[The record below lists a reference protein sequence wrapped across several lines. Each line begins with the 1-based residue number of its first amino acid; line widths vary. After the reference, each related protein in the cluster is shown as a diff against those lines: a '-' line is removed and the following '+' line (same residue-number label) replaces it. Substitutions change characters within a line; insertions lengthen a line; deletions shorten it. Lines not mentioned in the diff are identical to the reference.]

1 MLNWNQTGMPSALVS
16 RLGQRREIAEF
27 KSVLNDAQNHILQP
41 VDVESM
47 AQELVE
53 AGGRE
58 FVDMVRELTTALAQA
73 KNELE
78 DANRRYERL
87 VAELDRRGVGLAD
100 ERQPQPE
107 AKSLPAEEPANDL
120 PSAKPKSPEDGL
132 AEWEEWNRRFQS
144 LLDG

>member
-1 MLNWNQTGMPSALVS
+1 MNWNQTGMPAALVG
-16 RLGQRREIAEF
+16 RLGQKREIAEF
-27 KSVLNDAQNHILQP
+27 KAVLNDAQNHILQP

-107 AKSLPAEEPANDL
+107 AKSTPAEEQTKGAA
-120 PSAKPKSPEDGL
+120 SAKSKTPEDGL

>member
-1 MLNWNQTGMPSALVS
+1 MPAALVS
-16 RLGQRREIAEF
+16 RLGQRREVSEF
-27 KSVLNDAQNHILQP
+27 KTVLNDARNHIRQP
-41 VDVESM
+41 VDAESM
-47 AQELVE
+47 AQELVQS
-53 AGGRE
+53 GGRE
-58 FVDMVRELTTALAQA
+58 YVEVVKELTAALEGA
-73 KNELE
+73 KKELE